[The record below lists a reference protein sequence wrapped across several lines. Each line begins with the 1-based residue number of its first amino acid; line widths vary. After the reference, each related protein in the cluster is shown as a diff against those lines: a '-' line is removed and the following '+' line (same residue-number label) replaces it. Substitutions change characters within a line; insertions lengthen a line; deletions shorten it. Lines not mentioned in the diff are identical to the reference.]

1 MAKDIFDAVYGC
13 LVAGAIG
20 DALGAHVE
28 GWYWTEIRG
37 QQEASGGSYSSHPRI
52 CASARRRTRITFH
65 AFWRRSLGAEWRIL
79 NAFRTRL

>member
-52 CASARRRTRITFH
+52 CETTDSH
-65 AFWRRSLGAEWRIL
+65 HVSRIL
-79 NAFRTRL
+79 AQIIGG